1 MIVAQFILNPHNKL
15 NCFKGFTIFL
25 KKGSVKLNWTPL
37 NGETELS
44 KKEKTEYSKKN
55 PSI

>member
-44 KKEKTEYSKKN
+44 KKEKTEYSKKY